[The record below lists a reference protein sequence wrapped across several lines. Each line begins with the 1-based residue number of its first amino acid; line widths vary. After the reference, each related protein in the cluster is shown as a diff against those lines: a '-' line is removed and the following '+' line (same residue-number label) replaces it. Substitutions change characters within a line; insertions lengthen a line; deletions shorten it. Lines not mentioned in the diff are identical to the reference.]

1 MASDLEAGTYF
12 AHPCWSWDHGVNEKA
27 KGLIRQHYLKNRN
40 LTTVINEEN
49 QINPEQMASAAAEA
63 SELMRT
69 LGHKDR
75 LMILC
80 YLISGEKSVG
90 GLARL
95 LEIPQ
100 SPLSQHLARM
110 RKEKLVTTRREAQTI
125 YYSIA
130 SDEAMRMVELM
141 HELYCSEPWI
151 SRTG

>member
-1 MASDLEAGTYF
+1 M
-12 AHPCWSWDHGVNEKA
+12 
-27 KGLIRQHYLKNRN
+27 
-40 LTTVINEEN
+40 NEEI
-49 QINPEQMASAAAEA
+49 QVNPEQMASAASKA

-80 YLISGEKSVG
+80 HLISGEKSVG
-90 GLARL
+90 ELAGL

-110 RKEKLVTTRREAQTI
+110 RKESLVTTRREAQTI

-130 SDEAMRMVELM
+130 SSEAARMVELM
-141 HELYCSEPWI
+141 HELYCSEPGM
-151 SRTG
+151 RLTG

>member
-1 MASDLEAGTYF
+1 MDQE
-12 AHPCWSWDHGVNEKA
+12 N
-27 KGLIRQHYLKNRN
+27 
-40 LTTVINEEN
+40 TV
-49 QINPEQMASAAAEA
+49 NPEQMASAAAKA

-80 YLISGEKSVG
+80 HLISGEKSVG

-130 SDEAMRMVELM
+130 SNEAMRMVELM
-141 HELYCSEPWI
+141 HELYCSEPGI
-151 SRTG
+151 SLTG

>member
-1 MASDLEAGTYF
+1 M
-12 AHPCWSWDHGVNEKA
+12 
-27 KGLIRQHYLKNRN
+27 
-40 LTTVINEEN
+40 NEE
-49 QINPEQMASAAAEA
+49 IHVNPEQMASAAAQA

-80 YLISGEKSVG
+80 HLISGEKSVG
-90 GLARL
+90 ELAGL

-110 RKEKLVTTRREAQTI
+110 RKESLVTTRREAQSI

-130 SDEAMRMVELM
+130 SSEAARMVELM
-141 HELYCSEPWI
+141 HELYCTEPGM
-151 SRTG
+151 RLTG

>member
-1 MASDLEAGTYF
+1 MDQE
-12 AHPCWSWDHGVNEKA
+12 N
-27 KGLIRQHYLKNRN
+27 
-40 LTTVINEEN
+40 TV
-49 QINPEQMASAAAEA
+49 NPEQMASAAAQA

-80 YLISGEKSVG
+80 HLISGEKSVG
-90 GLARL
+90 GLASL

-130 SDEAMRMVELM
+130 SNEAMRMVELM
-141 HELYCSEPWI
+141 HELYCSEPGM
-151 SRTG
+151 RLTG